1 MYPPGNVDR
10 HLQPHEKAA
19 MQNVFPFRIGMLLT
33 YYATAVLTHGVYSRS
48 VIIGWAVFALFS
60 PLMAYFAWMT
70 KERGVFPKIIGAG
83 IVLVSVLSSVLL
95 FDRLRIYDLI
105 IDGLLI
111 YFLFSGKSTESDR
124 ELGASK

>member
-1 MYPPGNVDR
+1 
-10 HLQPHEKAA
+10 
-19 MQNVFPFRIGMLLT
+19 MQNVFPFCIGMLLT
-33 YYATAVLTHGVYSRS
+33 YYATAVLTRGVYSRS

-70 KERGVFPKIIGAG
+70 KERGVFPK
-83 IVLVSVLSSVLL
+83 SSARASRWCRCCPALFF

-111 YFLFSGKSTESDR
+111 YFLFSGKLTESDR
-124 ELGASK
+124 E

>member
-19 MQNVFPFRIGMLLT
+19 MQNVFPFCIGMLLT
-33 YYATAVLTHGVYSRS
+33 YYATAVLTRGVYSRS

-83 IVLVSVLSSVLL
+83 IALVSVLSSVVL
-95 FDRLRIYDLI
+95 F
-105 IDGLLI
+105 
-111 YFLFSGKSTESDR
+111 
-124 ELGASK
+124 